1 MPTGWT
7 VLPNNSE
14 VLAVHAVMLH
24 TGKILYFAGD
34 EHDREQHMDNDV
46 AHTRLFDCETL
57 QVEPAPSPTSDVF
70 CAGHAMLADGRVLV
84 AGGTE
89 SFPHEMDTIHHGFT
103 GLRDSWIF
111 RPGPKSWVRAADM
124 CREPG
129 KTSGGGRWY
138 PTLVTLPDGR
148 VVAVGGIPMQI
159 DTRMLNNSPE
169 VFRPSPAPKG
179 RWDLIAGDDPAN
191 ELATYPRLH
200 LLPDGR
206 IFSASPAK
214 GGGNRR
220 LNPSTADWTNVCPRP
235 ADTLYRGFGFT
246 SVLLPLLPS
255 RNYRPQVLV
264 VGASQPL
271 LLDPAAASPSWK
283 PTATR
288 TLAGSPRRV
297 HGLAVLLPTGDV
309 FVCGGV
315 KATGAGSDSKA
326 VKEAELYRPTT
337 NRWFTL
343 SRATVARNYHSV
355 AQLMPDGR
363 VWTAGSNRNGAQ
375 SFPEPNVD
383 TRELRF
389 ELYEPA
395 YVGQS
400 RPQLMDVPDTILCG
414 QPFTVDTTQAPSI
427 RRVALIRTG
436 SVTHGFNSDQ
446 RYVVCTFERTGPNR
460 LEVNAPPTPSIAP
473 PGYYLLFVLNQN
485 RVPSE
490 GRFVQVKRA

>member
-1 MPTGWT
+1 
-7 VLPNNSE
+7 
-14 VLAVHAVMLH
+14 
-24 TGKILYFAGD
+24 
-34 EHDREQHMDNDV
+34 
-46 AHTRLFDCETL
+46 
-57 QVEPAPSPTSDVF
+57 
-70 CAGHAMLADGRVLV
+70 
-84 AGGTE
+84 
-89 SFPHEMDTIHHGFT
+89 
-103 GLRDSWIF
+103 
-111 RPGPKSWVRAADM
+111 
-124 CREPG
+124 
-129 KTSGGGRWY
+129 
-138 PTLVTLPDGR
+138 
-148 VVAVGGIPMQI
+148 
-159 DTRMLNNSPE
+159 
-169 VFRPSPAPKG
+169 
-179 RWDLIAGDDPAN
+179 
-191 ELATYPRLH
+191 
-200 LLPDGR
+200 
-206 IFSASPAK
+206 
-214 GGGNRR
+214 
-220 LNPSTADWTNVCPRP
+220 
-235 ADTLYRGFGFT
+235 
-246 SVLLPLLPS
+246 
-255 RNYRPQVLV
+255 V

-271 LLDPAAASPSWK
+271 LLDPGAASPSWK

-288 TLAGSPRRV
+288 ALAGSPRRV

-400 RPQLMDVPDTILCG
+400 RPQLMDVPDTIVCG